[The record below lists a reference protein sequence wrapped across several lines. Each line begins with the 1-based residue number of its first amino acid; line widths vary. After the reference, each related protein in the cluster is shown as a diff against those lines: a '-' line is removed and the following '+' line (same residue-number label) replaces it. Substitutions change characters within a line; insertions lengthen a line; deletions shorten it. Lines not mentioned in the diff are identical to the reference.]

1 MITAEEGQDSS
12 ITALKRVFLR
22 GNVPPPL
29 HNYSLQSTVTFY
41 CKKTPI
47 HIYQRSKRQKKT
59 NEQGAIFAV
68 LKCR

>member
-1 MITAEEGQDSS
+1 MITAEESQDSS

-41 CKKTPI
+41 CKKNSNSYLSEVEET
-47 HIYQRSKRQKKT
+47 KENK
-59 NEQGAIFAV
+59 
-68 LKCR
+68 

>member
-41 CKKTPI
+41 CKKTSNS
-47 HIYQRSKRQKKT
+47 YLSEVEETKENK
-59 NEQGAIFAV
+59 
-68 LKCR
+68 